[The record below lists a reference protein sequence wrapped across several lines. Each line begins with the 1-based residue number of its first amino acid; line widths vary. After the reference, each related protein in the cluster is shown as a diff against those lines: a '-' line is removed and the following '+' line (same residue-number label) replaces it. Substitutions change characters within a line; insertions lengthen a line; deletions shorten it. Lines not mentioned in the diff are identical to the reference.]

1 MSIFDLDYITDISD
15 TARSRFIVETLADK
29 IADQAKLAA
38 ELGLYE
44 IEINYHKTLWFSID
58 DYSLG
63 KQRIDLYELDLDF
76 FVEPLYA
83 EVVSRG
89 FNMIFTQS
97 SFIGGKQTFIVSWKE
112 PKEQVRVGVFIPAL
126 KIKETADK
134 NKGRQELVNELNQK
148 FINFALVD
156 QGEIAVTLHFG
167 FFEVATDE
175 SSVVRHP
182 LYRYIKKYEDNLDIS
197 VEDNELVEIRYTDDD

>member
-1 MSIFDLDYITDISD
+1 MSIFDLNYIIDISD
-15 TARSRFIVETLADK
+15 TARSRYIVKVLADK
-29 IADQAKLAA
+29 ITEQAKLAA

-44 IEINYHKTLWFSID
+44 IEINYHTLWFSID

-63 KQRIDLYELDLDF
+63 KQRIDLYELDIDSF
-76 FVEPLYA
+76 AEPLYA

-89 FNMIFTQS
+89 FNMSFTQS
-97 SFIGGKQTFIVSWKE
+97 SFVGGKQTFIVSWKE
-112 PKEQVRVGVFIPAL
+112 PKELVRVGVFVPAL

-156 QGEIAVTLHFG
+156 QGEIAVTLHFDY
-167 FFEVATDE
+167 FEGATDE

-197 VEDNELVEIRYTDDD
+197 IEDNELVEVRYTDDD

>member
-1 MSIFDLDYITDISD
+1 MSIFDLNYITDISD
-15 TARSRFIVETLADK
+15 TARSRFIVETLANK
-29 IADQAKLAA
+29 ITEQAKLAA

-44 IEINYHKTLWFSID
+44 IEINYHKLWFSID

-63 KQRIDLYELDLDF
+63 KQRIDLYELDLDS

-89 FNMIFTQS
+89 FNMSFTQS
-97 SFIGGKQTFIVSWKE
+97 SFVGGKQTFVVSWKE
-112 PKEQVRVGVFIPAL
+112 PRELVRVGVFVPAL

-134 NKGRQELVNELNQK
+134 NKDRQELVNELNQK

-167 FFEVATDE
+167 FFEGATDE

-197 VEDNELVEIRYTDDD
+197 VEDNELVEVRYTDDD

>member
-1 MSIFDLDYITDISD
+1 MSIFDIDEITKNSD
-15 TARSRFIVETLADK
+15 VARSRFIVEELANK
-29 IADQAKLAA
+29 ITEQAKLAA

-44 IEINYHKTLWFSID
+44 IEINYHTLWFSID

-63 KQRIDLYELDLDF
+63 KQ
-76 FVEPLYA
+76 
-83 EVVSRG
+83 
-89 FNMIFTQS
+89 
-97 SFIGGKQTFIVSWKE
+97 TFIVSWKE
-112 PKEQVRVGVFIPAL
+112 PKELVRVGVFVPAL

-156 QGEIAVTLHFG
+156 QGEIAVTLHFDYFDG
-167 FFEVATDE
+167 ATDE
-175 SSVVRHP
+175 NSVVRHP

-197 VEDNELVEIRYTDDD
+197 VEDNELVEVRYTDDD